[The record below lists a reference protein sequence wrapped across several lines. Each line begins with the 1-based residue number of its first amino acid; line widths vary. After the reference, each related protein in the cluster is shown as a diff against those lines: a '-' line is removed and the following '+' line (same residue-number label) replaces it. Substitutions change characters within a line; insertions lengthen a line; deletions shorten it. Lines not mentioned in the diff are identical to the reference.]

1 MIINRSSSYRLTV
14 LAAPATGPLLAVGAF
29 HHYDHYDDH
38 QHNHDNITRV
48 IIIIII
54 FMITCHHINTLV
66 LWHNWYCISGPLPP
80 PHHHPPHLHRHFH
93 YPRIR
98 CTTDW
103 WHNWHC
109 RRGSAPPP
117 LLLLWNF
124 FPLWGLLLPW

>member
-1 MIINRSSSYRLTV
+1 MMIINRSSSYRLTV

-80 PHHHPPHLHRHFH
+80 PHHHPPHPNPIERNSSYSPTLRYVF
-93 YPRIR
+93 YPSKFGAFYVYFQPVSPAR
-98 CTTDW
+98 T
-103 WHNWHC
+103 
-109 RRGSAPPP
+109 A
-117 LLLLWNF
+117 
-124 FPLWGLLLPW
+124 